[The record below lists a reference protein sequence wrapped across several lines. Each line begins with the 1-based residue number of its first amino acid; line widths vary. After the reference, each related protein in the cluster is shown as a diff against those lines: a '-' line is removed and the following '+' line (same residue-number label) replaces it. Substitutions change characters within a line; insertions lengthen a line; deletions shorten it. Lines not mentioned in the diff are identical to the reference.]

1 MPMPITDK
9 SDKTDIRDRAHLS
22 GKDIKSLNFIKASQ
36 RFVFRKFYRSGL
48 RSHIFEVVRTE
59 DVTRETTG
67 VVRDGIRVFPRAVP
81 VKMLRIF
88 RSRFKT
94 KEEIFAEIRR
104 YKTLLNH
111 LGPEFI
117 ARSEEF
123 ITDYHR
129 SGTHGLLLC
138 GLQEYVAGEII
149 DPWRLTGPE
158 NLRALLSAMDHDSDL
173 DSRLAFALSRVE
185 TFVQSIRKLM
195 EASGRIPDL
204 AGVGNLILTPA
215 GGIKLVD
222 INNIVEIRTN
232 AYIPMDD
239 KGYPACDVSIQV
251 LHILENKLL
260 GKDLAGSDP
269 LFRHFLQPRRR
280 KQVKSIE
287 REFYRTLNNFRNSG

>member
-1 MPMPITDK
+1 MPHIDK
-9 SDKTDIRDRAHLS
+9 TNTDIRDRAHLS
-22 GKDIKSLNFIKASQ
+22 GKDIKTLNFIKDSD

-48 RSHIFEVVRTE
+48 RSHIFEVVRAT
-59 DVTRETTG
+59 DVARETTG
-67 VVRDGIRVFPRAVP
+67 EVRDGIRVFPRAVP
-81 VKMLRIF
+81 VKMFRIF
-88 RSRFKT
+88 RSRFES
-94 KEEIFAEIRR
+94 KEDIFSEIKR
-104 YKTLLNH
+104 YKTLLDH

-123 ITDYHR
+123 ITDYR
-129 SGTHGLLLC
+129 SAVTGGILLC

-158 NLRALLSAMDHDSDL
+158 NLVALLSSMDHASDL
-173 DSRLAFALSRVE
+173 ESRLAFALSRVE
-185 TFVQSIRKLM
+185 AFVQGIRELM
-195 EASGRIPDL
+195 AASGRIPDL

-222 INNIVEIRTN
+222 INNIVEIKTN

-260 GKDLAGSDP
+260 GKDHSDSDP
-269 LFRHFLQPRRR
+269 LFRHFLQPRRQ

-287 REFYRTLNNFRNSG
+287 REFYRTLNNFKNSG